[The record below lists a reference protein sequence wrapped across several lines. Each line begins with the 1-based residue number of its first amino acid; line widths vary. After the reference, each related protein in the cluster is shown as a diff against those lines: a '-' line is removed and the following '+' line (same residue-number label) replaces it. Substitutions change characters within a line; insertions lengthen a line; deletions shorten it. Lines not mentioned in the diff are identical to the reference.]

1 MFARSLSS
9 RLNTLTSDA
18 RVGVFGGSF
27 DPPHVGHAI
36 VAKDLLE
43 QLHLDRL
50 LVIPAGVPPHRSVA
64 LPASVRL
71 DLAQKMFRGLA
82 SIEVSDLEQD
92 LVKPAYTIDT
102 LRALVSRF
110 PDSKFVLVMGV
121 DQFSVIDTWKDF
133 EKLPELAE
141 IAVMRRDGDEP
152 MRSARTGEIEYIVVD
167 VMRMDVS
174 SSQVR
179 QRLREGRSI
188 RFLVPDSILQDI
200 ERAWTEHVP
209 KQTSESES
217 T

>member
-1 MFARSLSS
+1 M
-9 RLNTLTSDA
+9 
-18 RVGVFGGSF
+18 GVFGGSF

-43 QLHLDRL
+43 QLQLDRL

-71 DLAQKMFRGLA
+71 DLTRKLFHDLA
-82 SIEVSDLEQD
+82 PIEVSDLEQA
-92 LVKPAYTIDT
+92 LLKPSYTIDT
-102 LRALVSRF
+102 LRVLVSRF
-110 PDSKFVLVMGV
+110 PDSQLVLIMGT
-121 DQFSVIDTWKDF
+121 DQFSVLDTWKDF

-141 IAVMRRDGDEP
+141 IAVMRRGGDEP
-152 MRSARTGEIEYIVVD
+152 MRSTGTAEIEYIVVD
-167 VMRMDVS
+167 VMRIDIS

-188 RFLVPDSILQDI
+188 RSLVPDSILQDI
-200 ERAWTEHVP
+200 ERAWTEHVS

-217 T
+217 I

>member
-1 MFARSLSS
+1 M
-9 RLNTLTSDA
+9 
-18 RVGVFGGSF
+18 GVFGGSF

-43 QLHLDRL
+43 QLQLDRL

-71 DLAQKMFRGLA
+71 DLTRKLFHDLA
-82 SIEVSDLEQD
+82 PIEVSDLEQT
-92 LVKPAYTIDT
+92 LLKPSYTIDT
-102 LRALVSRF
+102 LRVLVSRF
-110 PDSKFVLVMGV
+110 PDSQLVLIMGT
-121 DQFSVIDTWKDF
+121 DQFSVLDTWKDF

-141 IAVMRRDGDEP
+141 IAVMRRGGDEP
-152 MRSARTGEIEYIVVD
+152 TRSTGTAEIEYIVVD
-167 VMRMDVS
+167 VMRIDIS

-188 RFLVPDSILQDI
+188 RSLVPDSILQDI
-200 ERAWTEHVP
+200 ERAWTEHVS

-217 T
+217 I